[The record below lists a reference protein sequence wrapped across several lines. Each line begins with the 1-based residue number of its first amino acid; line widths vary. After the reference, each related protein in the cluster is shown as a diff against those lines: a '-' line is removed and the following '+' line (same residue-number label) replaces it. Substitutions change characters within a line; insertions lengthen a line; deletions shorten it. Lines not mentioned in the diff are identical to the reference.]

1 MKTNPS
7 SYVLAIEILIITLFH
22 VVKIKQAEK
31 HPAELA
37 FSHVSKNLLL
47 NKPAVVETKASA
59 EYLLVSLVK

>member
-31 HPAELA
+31 HPEEIV
-37 FSHVSKNLLL
+37 FNHVVKGIHLQ
-47 NKPAVVETKASA
+47 KPAVENKSASD
-59 EYLLVSLVK
+59 YMLVNLIK

>member
-31 HPAELA
+31 HPDEIV
-37 FSHVSKNLLL
+37 FTHVIKAIPLH
-47 NKPAVVETKASA
+47 KPVVENKSGS
-59 EYLLVSLVK
+59 EYMLVNLIK